1 MAKLVVCLDGTNQ
14 VFNQP
19 HPTNVTLVFKAL
31 GGVAAD
37 AGNGSLET
45 SPQGVAAKYLPGV
58 GTQGNPLLKAL
69 GSAFGDGIAEPIV
82 RGYTFLSRSWSPGD
96 EIFIVG
102 FSRGATAARALA
114 GFVTAKGLL
123 DPTRYIPANKDD
135 GYSRAIAAWY
145 QYRQP
150 KHNLLQ
156 QANLNIISG
165 LSGQQMPALVPADF
179 KAPPPIQAVGVFD
192 TVSSLGLPHVDLSG
206 NALFDFSICDTDLNP
221 RVQNGFHALAAD
233 ESRDLFSPTFWADR
247 AGVVQQ
253 IFPGTHSNVGG
264 GYPERGLSDGALDWM
279 LGQLVSVGLPAN
291 PALIAP
297 PIAPHAGDIARDDG
311 ATFPFKD
318 TPRRPRAFPHCAKV
332 NPTLTARV
340 AVRPGVEMLPDP
352 TVRAYAPVG
361 LYADGSKLV

>member
-14 VFNQP
+14 TFTQP
-19 HPTNVTLVFKAL
+19 HPTNVALIFTAL

-45 SPQGVAAKYLPGV
+45 APAGVRGKYLPGV

-114 GFVTAKGLL
+114 GFVAAMGLL
-123 DPTRYIPANKDD
+123 DPARYNPANKDD

-156 QANLNIISG
+156 RANLDIISG
-165 LSGQQMPALVPADF
+165 LAGQQMPTLVAADF
-179 KAPPPIQAVGVFD
+179 QAPPPIQAVGVFD
-192 TVSSLGLPHVDLSG
+192 TVSSLGLPHVDLDG
-206 NALFDFSICDTDLNP
+206 KALFDFSICDTDLNAL
-221 RVQNGFHALAAD
+221 VLNGFHALAAD
-233 ESRDLFSPTFWADR
+233 ESRDLFGPTFWADR

-279 LGQLVSVGLPAN
+279 LGQLIPVGLPAD
-291 PALIAP
+291 PALIVPAITP
-297 PIAPHAGDIARDDG
+297 RAGDIARDDG

-318 TPRRPRAFPHCAKV
+318 TPRRPRAFPPCATV
-332 NPTLTARV
+332 NASLTARIGV
-340 AVRPGVEMLPDP
+340 APGVEMLPDP
-352 TVRAYAPVG
+352 TVRPYAPVG
-361 LYADGSKLV
+361 LYADGSRLV